1 MLILDRLLSVALLN
15 HLLGEG
21 GREGGRELGRE
32 GEGGREGGG
41 DTYTCIQIQGKEGGK
56 KL

>member
-21 GREGGRELGRE
+21 GREGG
-32 GEGGREGGG
+32 G
-41 DTYTCIQIQGKEGGK
+41 DTYACIQIQGKEGGK